1 MKISAAESVVMQ
13 ALWRSAPQTADQII
27 AQVGKPQSWTMRT
40 VKTLISR
47 LLAKGAI
54 SAQPDGRRYLYSPVL
69 SRDDYVADE
78 SDGFVERV
86 FDGRLAPLV
95 MHFAER
101 QKLDETDLDDIRKLL
116 ERIDARNGK

>member
-13 ALWRSAPQTADQII
+13 VLWRDAPQTADQII
-27 AQVGKPQSWTMRT
+27 AQVGKPQGWTMRT

-54 SAQPDGRRYLYSPVL
+54 SAEPDGRRYLYSPVL
-69 SRDDYVADE
+69 TRDAYVTAE

-86 FDGRLAPLV
+86 FDGRLAPMVL
-95 MHFAER
+95 HFAER

-116 ERIDARNGK
+116 ERIDARGGK

>member
-13 ALWRSAPQTADQII
+13 VLWRDAPQTADQII
-27 AQVGKPQSWTMRT
+27 DQVAKPQGWTMRT

-69 SRDDYVADE
+69 TRDAYVTAE

-86 FDGRLAPLV
+86 FDGRLAPMVL
-95 MHFAER
+95 HFAER
-101 QKLDETDLDDIRKLL
+101 QKLDEADLDDIRNLL
-116 ERIDARNGK
+116 ARIDARNGK

>member
-13 ALWRSAPQTADQII
+13 VLWREAPQTAEQIV
-27 AQVGKPQSWTMRT
+27 AEVGKPQGWTMRT

-47 LLAKGAI
+47 LLTKGAI

-69 SRDDYVADE
+69 TRDAYVTAE

-86 FDGRLAPLV
+86 FDGRLAPMVL
-95 MHFAER
+95 HFAER
-101 QKLDETDLDDIRKLL
+101 QKLDGDDLDDIRKLL